1 MNTRT
6 VEASPRA
13 LLSAAIS
20 DNAKLLTAY
29 LPPHVD
35 AARFLA
41 LAQRVVLD
49 NRDLW
54 DCDSASVLRA
64 LSAAAASGLPIDG
77 KMSSLIVRK
86 SKHGKP
92 VAVWDPS
99 YRGMVYLCLESGH
112 VSSVEAFAVFA
123 RDEFSVELGS
133 DPKITHRPNLAG
145 DRGPVVS
152 AYAV

>member
-1 MNTRT
+1 MNSRT
-6 VEASPRA
+6 VEHSSPRA
-13 LLSAAIS
+13 VLCEAIS
-20 DNAKLLTAY
+20 SNAQLLASY
-29 LPPHVD
+29 LPGHVSAD
-35 AARFLA
+35 RFIA

-54 DCDSASVLRA
+54 ACDSASVLRA

-99 YRGMVYLCLESGH
+99 YRGMVYLSLESGH
-112 VSSVEAFAVFA
+112 LSSVEAFALFQH
-123 RDEFSVELGS
+123 DHF
-133 DPKITHRPNLAG
+133 
-145 DRGPVVS
+145 
-152 AYAV
+152 